1 MKRPHLA
8 MLLLICLYL
17 VTSVIAVWRTL
28 ATQSLDLFT
37 IGVIPVVI
45 GLLLRAEWAG
55 LLLKIYIAIQTIAF
69 SALGMTAV
77 IAYQITPE
85 EVKVV
90 FKGQQISIPLIV
102 VVVSLLLLFQWWVAL
117 SKSTKAYLSRAEQA
131 GPPVAKP

>member
-1 MKRPHLA
+1 MKRPHFA

>member
-1 MKRPHLA
+1 MKRPHFA

-17 VTSVIAVWRTL
+17 VISVIAVWRTL

-55 LLLKIYIAIQTIAF
+55 LLLKIYVAIQTLAF
-69 SALGMTAV
+69 SALGMTAI

-90 FKGQQISIPLIV
+90 FKGQQISIPLIAIV
-102 VVVSLLLLFQWWVAL
+102 VTLLLLFQWWVAM
-117 SKSTKAYLSRAEQA
+117 SKSTKAYLSRPERS
-131 GPPVAKP
+131 GPSVAKP

>member
-131 GPPVAKP
+131 GPPVAKS

>member
-1 MKRPHLA
+1 MKRPHFA

-90 FKGQQISIPLIV
+90 FKGQQISISLIV

-131 GPPVAKP
+131 GPPVAKS

>member
-90 FKGQQISIPLIV
+90 FKGQQISIPLII

>member
-90 FKGQQISIPLIV
+90 FKGQQISISLIV

-131 GPPVAKP
+131 GPPVAKS